1 MGAHRRPKPSRKPQ
15 PKVAAGGIGGSV
27 VVLIV
32 YALGT
37 AGIEVP
43 AEVATAAAV
52 VVGFAAGYL
61 KKP

>member
-1 MGAHRRPKPSRKPQ
+1 MGQHRKPKRSRKPE

-27 VVLIV
+27 VVLVV
-32 YALGT
+32 YALGA

-43 AEVATAAAV
+43 TEVAAAAAV
-52 VVGFAAGYL
+52 VVGFAASYV